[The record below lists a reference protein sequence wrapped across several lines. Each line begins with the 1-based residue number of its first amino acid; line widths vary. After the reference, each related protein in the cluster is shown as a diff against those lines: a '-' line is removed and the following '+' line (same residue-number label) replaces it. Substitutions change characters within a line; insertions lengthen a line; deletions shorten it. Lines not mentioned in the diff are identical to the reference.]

1 VDQVAQHDNL
11 LGQQLMGQVQ
21 EAVEGGCI
29 TIAGQGNAVDL
40 EGFRLTQMEIGDEQN
55 LALGIPN
62 SLCSQQL
69 EGMALPVEGG
79 TWGYTT
85 RGGRHQILPMPR

>member
-1 VDQVAQHDNL
+1 MDQVAQHDNL

-21 EAVEGGCI
+21 ESVEGGCI
-29 TIAGQGNAVDL
+29 AITGQGDAVDL

-55 LALGIPN
+55 LALGIPHR
-62 SLCSQQL
+62 LGSQQH
-69 EGMALPVEGG
+69 EGVALPVEGG
-79 TWGYTT
+79 SWGDTT